1 MEKDKIADVFSDNLF
16 GDEEIYNFIPD
27 EYDTST
33 SYLDQNPDKL
43 GGVWW
48 HKGKPVIPFS
58 SLCDKTKSIFTMV
71 KGIPIEIREN
81 EGENYIYKE
90 RDNYVINISNK
101 PINGVNKYTVF
112 NHELAHYA
120 FDSAN
125 TDFPDYIDEELNQIP
140 PEHRDKALEI
150 YRSVFNI
157 VEDQRVESLLGETY
171 LGTGMRFRHARRRM
185 GGLKPK
191 NLKSV
196 HPLDA
201 LHNAREYRGDSI
213 PKEWEEARDIMDD
226 VEMKDKEASIV
237 LSKLYIKNVLNPW
250 IIEQLSNCKSLGDIK
265 PDPNGK
271 IEYKI
276 DMNMPITSKAEL
288 DGAFQTAYTENR
300 QCDHRELEAE
310 TCDSQDLKDMCAKVN
325 RGESLEDSLE
335 KLESRAYD
343 LIQAF
348 KDKIEQEARNARRS
362 FCPNVD
368 KIEYTSRENNFNYPK
383 PDRETSKGINKI
395 LKFLQIRNRPRIRD
409 CGEEIS
415 IPAVIQRKARGYGDV
430 FIQQR
435 NKNRLAIC
443 VSIDASGSM
452 NGFPIETARD
462 MMATMYKAIEGIKDV
477 EIRGVIWAG
486 SADTVGITQVHN
498 LKECRFIHTESGE
511 YGGTP
516 TAYAVEYS
524 ERIVEEMKAKKKL
537 LVVITD
543 GYPNSIQGNITA
555 EQLVRINVNRAR
567 KKGIATI
574 GMWVGGHSG
583 DDNMDRMFGEDGYVP
598 VSNMKD
604 ASSKVIKEFK
614 KVVLN
619 QYK

>member
-1 MEKDKIADVFSDNLF
+1 
-16 GDEEIYNFIPD
+16 
-27 EYDTST
+27 
-33 SYLDQNPDKL
+33 
-43 GGVWW
+43 
-48 HKGKPVIPFS
+48 
-58 SLCDKTKSIFTMV
+58 
-71 KGIPIEIREN
+71 
-81 EGENYIYKE
+81 
-90 RDNYVINISNK
+90 
-101 PINGVNKYTVF
+101 
-112 NHELAHYA
+112 
-120 FDSAN
+120 
-125 TDFPDYIDEELNQIP
+125 
-140 PEHRDKALEI
+140 
-150 YRSVFNI
+150 
-157 VEDQRVESLLGETY
+157 
-171 LGTGMRFRHARRRM
+171 M

-196 HPLDA
+196 NPLDA
-201 LHNAREYRGDSI
+201 LHNAREFRTDSI
-213 PKEWEEARDIMDD
+213 PKEWEEAQDIMTD

-250 IIEQLSNCKSLGDIK
+250 ILNQLANCKSLGELK

-271 IEYKI
+271 YEYKVNG
-276 DMNMPITSKAEL
+276 DMPITSKADL

-310 TCDSQDLKDMCAKVN
+310 TCDSQDLKDMCAQVN
-325 RGESLEDSLE
+325 RGEGIDKALE
-335 KLESRAYD
+335 KLEGRAYD
-343 LIQAF
+343 LIQQF
-348 KDKIEQEARNARRS
+348 KDKIEEEARKARRS

-368 KIEYTSRENNFNYPK
+368 KIRQCNRENNFNHPIANH
-383 PDRETSKGINKI
+383 EISKGINKI
-395 LKFLQIRNRPRIRD
+395 LKFLQIRNKPRIRD
-409 CGEEIS
+409 TGEEIS
-415 IPAVIQRKARGYGDV
+415 VPAVIQRKARGYGDV

-462 MMATMYKAIEGIKDV
+462 MMATMYKAIDGIKDV

-486 SADTVGITQVHN
+486 SSDTVGVTQVHN

-543 GYPNSIQGNITA
+543 GYPNSIQGNISA

-567 KKGIATI
+567 KKGIATM
-574 GMWVGGHSG
+574 GMWVGGSAG
-583 DDNMDRMFGEDGYVP
+583 DDNMDRMFGKDGYVP
-598 VSNMKD
+598 VTDMKD

-614 KVVLN
+614 KVVLS